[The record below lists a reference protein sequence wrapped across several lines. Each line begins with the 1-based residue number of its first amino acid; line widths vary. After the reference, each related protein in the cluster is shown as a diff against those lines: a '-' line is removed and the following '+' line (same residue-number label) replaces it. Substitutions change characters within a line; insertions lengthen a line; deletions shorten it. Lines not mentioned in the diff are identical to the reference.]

1 MSVENQELTTSTR
14 TMIKKGTYIE
24 LRGSVRYFLKL
35 LLNPFIMTRWHTL
48 VQRFL
53 PIKQSC
59 DRGISIPATFFFF
72 WKQLIPSGGVYG
84 VDYRSGGY
92 TLMAMG
98 VGGLHPAVGG
108 HSLITK
114 PMNQ

>member
-1 MSVENQELTTSTR
+1 
-14 TMIKKGTYIE
+14 MIKEGTHIE
-24 LRGSVRYFLKL
+24 IRGSIRYFLKL

-53 PIKQSC
+53 PIRAFPDSHVT
-59 DRGISIPATFFFF
+59 GVSPSPHFFF

-84 VDYRSGGY
+84 VDYRRGGY
-92 TLMAMG
+92 THMAMG
-98 VGGLHPAVGG
+98 VGGLHPAVGR